1 MGRMRAALIAVAL
14 VFAVAACES
23 ESSSSEPS
31 KKPEATKQPPREDPP
46 EPEPEPEP
54 EKPAAPE
61 PTTPEEIELARKS
74 AFMDGRDADAIK
86 YCEMGGTEA
95 GKSDPQVLLGC
106 ALAACRANQVDKARA
121 WAKSLP
127 KALGDQARKIC
138 HANGVTL

>member
-1 MGRMRAALIAVAL
+1 MKRVTICLALLLAVAG
-14 VFAVAACES
+14 CKS
-23 ESSSSEPS
+23 GDEPDTTEPDN
-31 KKPEATKQPPREDPP
+31 KPELKKTDPP

-54 EKPAAPE
+54 EPDDDPKDPE
-61 PTTPEEIELARKS
+61 PQTPEEIETARKA
-74 AFMDGRDADAIK
+74 AFMEGRDEDAIK

-106 ALAACRANQVDKARA
+106 ALAACRANNADKARA
-121 WAKSLP
+121 WAKSLD